1 MFVSSRKFIKVRI
14 FDDEEYEKNEVFSI
28 ELGEPYLTR
37 RGSGKDLHH
46 QIQAHI
52 ISTFRRVSEFIIAVM
67 IMFYIFQ
74 LYCQKGT

>member
-37 RGSGKDLHH
+37 RGSGKGFHH
-46 QIQAHI
+46 F
-52 ISTFRRVSEFIIAVM
+52 STLTYKHTS
-67 IMFYIFQ
+67 FQ
-74 LYCQKGT
+74 LSGEFQNLSLQ